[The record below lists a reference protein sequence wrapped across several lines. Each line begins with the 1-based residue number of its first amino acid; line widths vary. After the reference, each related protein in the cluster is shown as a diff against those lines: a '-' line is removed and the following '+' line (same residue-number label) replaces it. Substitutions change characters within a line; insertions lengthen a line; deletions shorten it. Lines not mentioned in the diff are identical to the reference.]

1 MLKYKPKQLFSL
13 ILAALFTW
21 SGSHNYILAQNS
33 LKLTPKTPTI
43 VEKTTVTNIPE
54 VEIAPELEKNI
65 KASIISV
72 YGEDK
77 LDAVYSNV
85 LKLIKKAREERNDKL
100 KQDDIN
106 RSSDWYKDEI
116 VYMFYADQF
125 GVKDKN
131 SANTFEGLIGMLD
144 YLKDLGVTTLY
155 ILPFMDSPMGDA
167 GFDVKDPK
175 NVRKDLGGMEEFE
188 RFAMIA
194 RAKGFKI
201 KADLILN
208 HFSDQHKWFQDALK
222 GDLSKLDYFVA
233 TNKAPAYKRYRDENI
248 GIIAEYQEDNGLVS
262 KRRVIFPEIC
272 ENNYR
277 KVTISG
283 KDYYVYHT
291 FYPFQLDVNWENPEV
306 LYYMLD
312 AIAFWANNGVDIFR
326 LDAIPYFIKEK
337 GTNAENLP
345 KTHDTVQ
352 LLSSFLQAIG
362 PRSVLQAEACQW
374 PKDILPYFGEENK
387 IKVNNDKQLTRTDE
401 VQIAYHF
408 PYMPAIWASLVT
420 GDKEH
425 FWKAYQSTPQIPD
438 SSTWAIF
445 LRVHDELT
453 LEMVDIETRKLIYDK
468 LISKGA
474 QFREGFGVSGRIA
487 NFLDNDPSKI
497 GLAYSVLLSLPGIPI
512 IYYGDEIG
520 AQNNWEYAKE
530 FAKKREA
537 TQKTKGENLE
547 VKSYFDSR
555 DINRGPIEKAMF
567 YNATRNKSD
576 LSNQIYR
583 TIRNLIKV
591 RKENSVLTK
600 GTLTP
605 VKSNQ
610 ESIFSYLRENDTEQV
625 LVVHNLSDK
634 PVKTTLDL
642 PRDVVNKISKS
653 HLNDLLTNKQVK
665 IKQISSGLKIT
676 LKPYQSLWF
685 KL

>member
-1 MLKYKPKQLFSL
+1 MHKYKPKRL
-13 ILAALFTW
+13 IALLLAALFIC
-21 SGSHNYILAQNS
+21 SGTDNYILAQNL
-33 LKLTPKTPTI
+33 LKLTPKAPAL
-43 VEKTTVTNIPE
+43 VEKAV
-54 VEIAPELEKNI
+54 VAPDVKLAEQLEKNI
-65 KASIISV
+65 KSSIVNV
-72 YGEDK
+72 YGEAK
-77 LDAVYSNV
+77 AEEVYSNV
-85 LKLIKKAREERNDKL
+85 LNLIKKAREERNPRL
-100 KQDDIN
+100 KQEDLKRD
-106 RSSDWYKDEI
+106 SDWYKNEI

-131 SANTFEGLIGMLD
+131 SNNTFEDLIGMLD
-144 YLKDLGVTTLY
+144 YLQDLGVTTLY

-167 GFDVKDPK
+167 GFDVRDPM
-175 NVRKDLGGMEEFE
+175 NVRKDLGGMGEFE

-194 RAKGFKI
+194 RAKGFKV

-208 HFSDQHKWFQDALK
+208 HFSDQHKWFQEALK
-222 GDLSKLDYFVA
+222 GDIDKLNYFVISD
-233 TNKAPAYKRYRDENI
+233 KPPVYKRYRDESV

-277 KVTISG
+277 KVNIKG

-312 AIAFWANNGVDIFR
+312 AIAFWANNGIDIFR

-345 KTHDTVQ
+345 KTHDVVK
-352 LLSSFLQAIG
+352 LLSSFLQAVG

-374 PKDILPYFGEENK
+374 PKDILPYLGEEHS
-387 IKVNNDKQLTRTDE
+387 IKLHTGKDLTRTDE

-420 GDKEH
+420 SDKEH

-468 LISKGA
+468 LVSKGA

-487 NFLDNDPSKI
+487 NFLDNNPQKI

-530 FAKKREA
+530 FAKQREE
-537 TQKTKGENLE
+537 TQKAKGDNLE

-555 DINRGPIEKAMF
+555 DINRGPIEKAKF
-567 YNATRNKSD
+567 YSALKNNGSF
-576 LSNQIYR
+576 SNQIYSSL
-583 TIRNLIKV
+583 RNLIKV
-591 RKENSVLTK
+591 RKENAVMTK
-600 GTLTP
+600 GTLTQA
-605 VKSNQ
+605 KSNKD
-610 ESIFSYLRENDTEQV
+610 EIFSFLRENNTDQV
-625 LVVHNLSDK
+625 LVIHNLSDK
-634 PVKTTLDL
+634 SVKAAVEL
-642 PRDVVNKISKS
+642 PRDVVNKISKNR
-653 HLNDLLTNKQVK
+653 LNDLLTNKQIKVK
-665 IKQISSGLKIT
+665 QTSSGLKVQ
-676 LKPYQSLWF
+676 LKPYQSLWL